1 MQTFSVGGITRYI
14 HDLLDADSI
23 LGSVWVQGE
32 VSNFTKAASGHWY
45 FTMKDAKA
53 QLRCVMFRRAAQYVR
68 LKVKTGDDILAHGR
82 VSVYDARGEYQL
94 YVDQIEA
101 VGGIGDLH
109 RQFEALKAKLDAEGL
124 FDAARKAP
132 IPDFPQQIGIVTSP
146 TAAAYQDMQNVLR
159 RRFPLVKLILSPTPV
174 QGQDAA
180 PQIVKALQR
189 LNRHTDADVI
199 IIARGGGSIEDLRC
213 FNDEG
218 VARAV
223 AASRIPVISGI
234 GHEIDFTIVDF
245 VADLRAPTPSSA
257 AELAT
262 PSQEELWIDLDRLT
276 SRLAARFE
284 GRLADR
290 RQALSQARRGLAYE
304 TPMKAIRQAQ
314 QQLAQL
320 ESRLKRAID
329 HDMER
334 LDERLAAKAKAL
346 DAANPAN
353 ILARGYALVRDE
365 DGDLIRSAG
374 QVSVNQRLT
383 VQLHEGQIKVRVGTN
398 GQYRQAK
405 L

>member
-1 MQTFSVGGITRYI
+1 MQTFSVREITRYI
-14 HDLLDADSI
+14 HDLLDADSR

-32 VSNFTKAASGHWY
+32 VSNLTIAASGHWY
-45 FTMKDAKA
+45 FTMKDVKA
-53 QLRCVMFRRAAQYVR
+53 QLRCVMFRRAAQYAR
-68 LKVKTGDDILAHGR
+68 LKVKNGDEILVHGR

-101 VGGIGDLH
+101 VGGLGDLH

-132 IPDFPQQIGIVTSP
+132 IPAFPQQIGIVTSP
-146 TAAAYQDMQNVLR
+146 TAAAYQDIQNVLR
-159 RRFPLVKLILSPTPV
+159 RRFPLVRLILSPTPV

-180 PQIVKALQR
+180 PQIVRALQR
-189 LNRHTDADVI
+189 LNRHTDVDVI
-199 IIARGGGSIEDLRC
+199 IIARGGGSIEDLWC
-213 FNDEG
+213 FNDER

-245 VADLRAPTPSSA
+245 AADLRAPTPSSA

-276 SRLAARFE
+276 ARLNAGFE
-284 GRLADR
+284 SRLADR
-290 RQALSQARRGLAYE
+290 RQTLRQARRGLAYA
-304 TPMKAIRQAQ
+304 TPMKAMQPAQ
-314 QQLAQL
+314 RQLAQL
-320 ESRLKRAID
+320 KRRLTRAVSHDVERLK
-329 HDMER
+329 
-334 LDERLAAKAKAL
+334 ERLAARTKAL
-346 DAANPAN
+346 DAANPAH
-353 ILARGYALVRDE
+353 ILARGYALVRGE

-383 VQLHEGQIKVRVGTN
+383 VQLHEDQIKVRVEN
-398 GQYRQAK
+398 
-405 L
+405 